1 MIDMDKKTSAD
12 NTTISEAAEIL
23 VVVSADGK
31 TSIKPKI
38 SIKNIKLN
46 EPTIIVAFPG
56 PGMVGSIAANYII
69 EQLHMHQIAFVDSE
83 FIIPGIIYIGRKLRH
98 PFRIYADND
107 GKICII
113 LSDIPIIRTG
123 IHSVLSTVVKWIKKY
138 NAKEVILLDG
148 FPVEGIPGPDRKT
161 VVLSSDVKA
170 AYNDGGLQ
178 FIDDDS
184 SDSHFMAFVEG
195 ISGGFLASC
204 LSDEI
209 RCTGLYIPAS
219 NGIPDS
225 EGAALLI
232 ESIDSIRQGILDI
245 NTSPLRQ
252 KGEKTRRQ
260 MEDLIKV
267 MLAQQQKQQEQG
279 QLKAREERMYT

>member
-1 MIDMDKKTSAD
+1 M
-12 NTTISEAAEIL
+12 
-23 VVVSADGK
+23 
-31 TSIKPKI
+31 
-38 SIKNIKLN
+38 
-46 EPTIIVAFPG
+46 VAFPG
-56 PGMVGSIAANYII
+56 PCMVGSIAANYII
-69 EQLHMHQIAFVDSE
+69 EQLRMHQIAFVDSE
-83 FIIPGIIYIGRKLRH
+83 FIIPGIIYIGGKLRH

-113 LSDIPIIRTG
+113 LCDIPIIRTG

-138 NAKEVILLDG
+138 NPKEVILLDG

-161 VVLSSDVKA
+161 LALSSDVKA

-178 FIDDDS
+178 PIGDDDDS
-184 SDSHFMAFVEG
+184 DSKFMAFVEG
-195 ISGGFLASC
+195 TSGGFLASC

-232 ESIDSIRQGILDI
+232 ESIGSLRHGILDI
-245 NTSPLRQ
+245 NTSPLRR

-279 QLKAREERMYT
+279 QPNARVERMYT